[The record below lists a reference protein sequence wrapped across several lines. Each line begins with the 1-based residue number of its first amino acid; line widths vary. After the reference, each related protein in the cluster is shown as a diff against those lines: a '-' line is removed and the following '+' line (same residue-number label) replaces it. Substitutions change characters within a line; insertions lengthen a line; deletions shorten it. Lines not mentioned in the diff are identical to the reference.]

1 MSKRHANEFLRTSS
15 GRLAGNGMIHDRYD
29 EESGYRPSPKDF
41 DAKHSKE
48 YVEEWERLQEE
59 QPVIT
64 YKLSKEELEKYKEGE
79 DD

>member
-1 MSKRHANEFLRTSS
+1 MVRSKRKRHTNEFLRTSS

-48 YVEEWERLQEE
+48 YMEQMRIEGEE

-64 YKLSKEELEKYKEGE
+64 YKLSKEELEKYGK
-79 DD
+79 